1 MRRKFFGR
9 DGGSLRLPIWPL
21 KVSAGIV
28 AGLSIVSLTVPT
40 WPASAHH
47 GGGIEWDRPRVEGP
61 ISGPVTEFAFR
72 FPHGHLDLA
81 VEHENGEIQEWV
93 MSTAG
98 TPTMLRERGW
108 NRRSVREGD
117 IVTVTYTP
125 HVTSP
130 TLGSSVTIAVNGA
143 DLSL

>member
-9 DGGSLRLPIWPL
+9 DGGSLRLPFWPL

-61 ISGPVTEFAFR
+61 ISGTVTEFAFR
-72 FPHGHLDLA
+72 FPHVHLYLD
-81 VEHENGEIQEWV
+81 VENENGEIQEWV

-130 TLGSSVTIAVNGA
+130 TLGSIVTIAVNGA